1 MPPRA
6 SRWTAAATLVVVVA
20 LWFALPWFAATVVHG
35 AIERESVRDRIAF
48 ADGDS
53 PWSWRF
59 REPEDV
65 VAGRAFGGGRLT
77 ASPSGLSVQATNPG
91 GFEVGLVLRRD
102 ADLVRLSTLYID
114 ATASATGR
122 YGLAVRETLTSP
134 GRHAD
139 LGALTPAEL
148 GRPVRL
154 DSLSWTDDQ
163 GVAIDPPRRAAM
175 LRLRAVLPVG
185 ENLTLHGARLALA
198 EGASLPLPVML
209 PDGLSAEGLLTFR
222 DRERVADPLVVFGE
236 ASGRVRATPVGSY
249 VAPVWLGWIGPGAYL
264 AVALLAGLRRYWSGR
279 RRVIAS
285 RAGSYQSQE
294 SRGVEAYGHASAPGW
309 ARWAPVLD
317 VVLVLAGPLWF
328 IAGLGL
334 SLRPSAPGIAVF
346 AVGVGY
352 ALTLGARR
360 ALPSWHWVGAWRTAG
375 WPLMAVA
382 VAGGIA
388 LVAGHPPVW
397 PAAGR
402 ALLYIGWAF
411 FQQWMLLAVVAALL
425 DRVVPR
431 SVAVLL
437 TALAFALL
445 HTPNGTLMQLC
456 FVAELGWAWWYLR
469 HRALLPVAVAHAV
482 SAVILQACVAGGLLR
497 SLEVSARFLG

>member
-1 MPPRA
+1 MPPRTA
-6 SRWTAAATLVVVVA
+6 RWVVPATIVLAIA
-20 LWFALPWFAATVVHG
+20 LLFILPWFAATVVRG
-35 AIERESVRDRIAF
+35 AIERESVRDRVAF
-48 ADGDS
+48 AHGDS

-59 REPEDV
+59 RDAGDV
-65 VAGRAFGGGRLT
+65 VAGRAFGGGRLA
-77 ASPSGLSVQATNPG
+77 ASPSGLSIQATNPG

-102 ADLVRLSTLYID
+102 ADLVRLNTLYMD
-114 ATASATGR
+114 AGASATGR

-139 LGALTPAEL
+139 LGVLTSAEL
-148 GRPVRL
+148 GRQVKL
-154 DSLSWTDDQ
+154 NSLNWTDDQ
-163 GVAIDPPRRAAM
+163 GVATDPPQRAAM
-175 LRLRAVLPVG
+175 LRIRAVLPVG

-198 EGASLPLPVML
+198 EGALLPLPVML

-222 DRERVADPLVVFGE
+222 DRERVADPLVAFGR
-236 ASGRVRATPVGSY
+236 ASGRVRATP
-249 VAPVWLGWIGPGAYL
+249 APGWLAWIGPGVYL
-264 AVALLAGLRRYWSGR
+264 AVVLFAGLRRHGGSSLRG
-279 RRVIAS
+279 IAS
-285 RAGSYQSQE
+285 RAGSYLSRE
-294 SRGVEAYGHASAPGW
+294 SGGAEVYSRTDAADW
-309 ARWAPVLD
+309 TRWGLVRD

-334 SLRPSAPGIAVF
+334 SLRPAAPGMTVF

-360 ALPSWHWVGAWRTAG
+360 ALPSWHWVGAWRPAG
-375 WPLMAVA
+375 WPLLAVA
-382 VAGGIA
+382 VTGGIA

-397 PAAGR
+397 SPAGR

-411 FQQWMLLAVVAALL
+411 FQQWMMLAVVAALL

-469 HRALLPVAVAHAV
+469 HRALLPVAIAHAV

-497 SLEVSARFLG
+497 SLEVSARFLS